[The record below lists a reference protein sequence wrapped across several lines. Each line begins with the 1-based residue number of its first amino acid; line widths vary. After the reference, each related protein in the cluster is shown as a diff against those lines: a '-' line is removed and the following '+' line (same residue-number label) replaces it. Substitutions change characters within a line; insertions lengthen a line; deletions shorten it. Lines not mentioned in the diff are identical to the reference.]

1 MADPH
6 ALNLIQE
13 ERYLEFN
20 NYVDNAG
27 GVVDL
32 TGAHL
37 RAYDLRK
44 FKLQKADLSGAYLR
58 SADLRSLD
66 LSLAKLDGA
75 SMKEAKVSGVLFP
88 RYLSAQEIQLS
99 LTFGTRLRADL
110 QLMSL
115 E

>member
-13 ERYLEFN
+13 ERFLEFN
-20 NYVDNAG
+20 NLVDQTG

-37 RAYDLRK
+37 RGYDLRK
-44 FKLQKADLSGAYLR
+44 CKLRHADLTGAYLR

-66 LSLAKLDGA
+66 LSEARLDGA
-75 SMKEAKVSGVLFP
+75 SMKEAKVSGALLP
-88 RYLSAQEIQLS
+88 RSMPAEEIRLS
-99 LTFGTRLRADL
+99 LEYGTRMRAL
-110 QLMSL
+110 LS
-115 E
+115 